1 MSRQQKY
8 IVKVYVGCLGSK
20 IRILDIV
27 RMNLEK
33 NIRQRIN
40 KISLTLQSGKQL
52 FIQLKIVCGSSPVEN
67 KLEDVKFNHPP
78 IN

>member
-20 IRILDIV
+20 IRILDIL

-40 KISLTLQSGKQL
+40 KISLTLKRGKQL
-52 FIQLKIVCGSSPVEN
+52 FIQLKIYFIQKTN
-67 KLEDVKFNHPP
+67 KMLLKYISYERPMKV
-78 IN
+78 

>member
-52 FIQLKIVCGSSPVEN
+52 FIQLKIYFIQKTN
-67 KLEDVKFNHPP
+67 KMLLKYISYERPMKV
-78 IN
+78 